1 MSDTKQATCADR
13 IAEELQKLEQQVA
26 AVFAAYEVDVDADD
40 YQNNIEVYGVRRTE
54 TVQLQLSGG
63 GPADYVEIELSSGEV
78 TGVYYRF
85 SDWFDTARVEVS
97 EFSPVYEWAIQQL
110 EWARYE

>member
-40 YQNNIEVYGVRRTE
+40 YQNNIEVYGVRYTE
-54 TVQLQLSGG
+54 TIQLQLSGG
-63 GPADYVEIELSSGEV
+63 GPADYVEIELSRGEM

-97 EFSPVYEWAIQQL
+97 EHSPVYEWAIQQL